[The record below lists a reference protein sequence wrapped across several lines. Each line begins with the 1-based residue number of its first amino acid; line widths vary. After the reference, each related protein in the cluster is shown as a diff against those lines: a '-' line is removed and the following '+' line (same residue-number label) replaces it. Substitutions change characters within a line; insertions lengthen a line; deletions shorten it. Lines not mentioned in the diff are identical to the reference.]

1 MKSRYLKQWCH
12 VTSKKW
18 RALEDINGFETNNPF
33 HTKGLSFIT
42 QVIILKYFILKHILQ
57 SIFIACLLYK
67 YSALLLSK
75 NSLHR
80 PYISIARMHEKLLL
94 DLLWQCNTCIKI
106 MGWVEHAFL
115 YLRKFSLDW
124 QNLHVSLKKWE
135 MVLLKNMFH
144 KQLQSHVKSS
154 HVSTKEQKLSLLS
167 LASFQSL
174 IYGPRTRIIKT
185 LLTRILSKIDLVEN
199 VVW

>member
-1 MKSRYLKQWCH
+1 MHYI
-12 VTSKKW
+12 
-18 RALEDINGFETNNPF
+18 LEDINGFETNNPF
-33 HTKGLSFIT
+33 YTKGLSFIT

-57 SIFIACLLYK
+57 SIFIAC
-67 YSALLLSK
+67 

-80 PYISIARMHEKLLL
+80 QYISIARMHEKLLL

-124 QNLHVSLKKWE
+124 HYLHVSIKKRE

-144 KQLQSHVKSS
+144 KQLQSHVKSF

-199 VVW
+199 IVWQTTF